1 MMNKVNKNS
10 YIDDCEQD
18 SYCCCKLRDKSKAFP
33 HGSYDDKTVNECGRK
48 SPEDDLVAQTA
59 HERSQQPRSEL
70 R

>member
-10 YIDDCEQD
+10 YIEDCEQN
-18 SYCCCKLRDKSKAFP
+18 SYCCRKLWDKSEALP
-33 HGSYDDKTVNECGRK
+33 HGSYNDQAVNECGRK
-48 SPEDDLVAQTA
+48 SPEDDLVPQTA